1 MKDLLSDA
9 LARSVD
15 YLNGLSHRPVE
26 PRPDAIAKLEA
37 FSGALPDAPTAPKE
51 VLRRLDE
58 WGSPATVANAGP
70 RYFGFVTGGALPAS
84 LAANWLAGAWDQ
96 NAHFVIGSPI
106 AAALEDTALAWVRE
120 ILDLPE
126 SWGGGFV
133 TGTTMGNFSGLA
145 AGRHAVLEKA
155 GWDVEAQGLFDA
167 PEVQVIV
174 GAEAHTTLLQALA
187 LVGFGRERVTIVPV
201 DEQGRMRADRL
212 PKLRAPSIVCLQAGN
227 VNTGSF
233 DPVAE
238 IAAPAREAG
247 AWIHLDGAFGLWA
260 AASPKTRHLTEGIAE
275 VDSIATDLHKW
286 LNVPYDNGLA
296 LYRDPEAAR
305 QALSITAAYLPKGE
319 ERQPCDYTPESS
331 RRARGVEIWA
341 ALLSLGRSGLRELI
355 ERHCRLARHFADG
368 IRAAGHEIL
377 NDVVLNQ
384 VLVSFGSD
392 EKTARVI
399 TAVQEEGTCW
409 CSGTTWRGRGA
420 MRISVSSWATTEED
434 VEQSLAAIVLV
445 AKVI

>member
-58 WGSPATVANAGP
+58 WGSPATIANAGP

-133 TGTTMGNFSGLA
+133 TGTTMGNFSSLA

-355 ERHCRLARHFADG
+355 ERHCRFARHFADG
-368 IRAAGHEIL
+368 LRAAGHEIL

-409 CSGTTWRGRGA
+409 CSGTTWRAGA
-420 MRISVSSWATTEED
+420 PCASASRPGQRPKRTSNRASLPSCSSR
-434 VEQSLAAIVLV
+434 
-445 AKVI
+445 K

>member
-9 LARSVD
+9 LTRSVD
-15 YLNGLSHRPVE
+15 YLSGLAFRPVE

-37 FSGALPDAPTAPKE
+37 FSGPLPDAPTAPKE

-58 WGSPATVANAGP
+58 WGSPATIANAGP

-96 NAHFVIGSPI
+96 NAHFVIGSPV
-106 AAALEDTALAWVRE
+106 AAALENAALGWVRE
-120 ILDLPE
+120 ILDLPK

-145 AGRHAVLEKA
+145 AGRHAVLKKA
-155 GWDVEAQGLFDA
+155 GWDVEAQGLFRA

-187 LVGFGRERVTIVPV
+187 LVGFGRERVVKVPV
-201 DEQGRMRADRL
+201 DEQGRMLADRL
-212 PKLRAPSIVCLQAGN
+212 PKLRSPSIVCLQAGN

-233 DPVAE
+233 DPIAE
-238 IAAPAREAG
+238 IAAHARHAG

-260 AASPKTRHLTEGIAE
+260 AASPDTRHLTEGIAD

-355 ERHCRLARHFADG
+355 ERHCRFARRFAG
-368 IRAAGHEIL
+368 GLQGEGYEIL

-392 EKTARVI
+392 EQTARVI
-399 TAVQEEGTCW
+399 TAVQEDGTCW
-409 CSGTTWRGRGA
+409 CSGTTWRSRAA

-434 VEQSLAAIVLV
+434 VERSLDAIVRV
-445 AKVI
+445 AKAI

>member
-9 LARSVD
+9 LKRSVD
-15 YLNGLSHRPVE
+15 YLSGLSFRPVE

-58 WGSPATVANAGP
+58 WGSPATIANAGP

-96 NAHFVIGSPI
+96 NAHFVIGSPV
-106 AAALEDTALAWVRE
+106 AAALENAALGWVRE
-120 ILDLPE
+120 ILDLPK

-145 AGRHAVLEKA
+145 AGRHAVLKKA
-155 GWDVEAQGLFDA
+155 GWDVEAQGLFRA

-187 LVGFGRERVTIVPV
+187 LVGFGRERVIKVPV

-212 PKLRAPSIVCLQAGN
+212 PKLRSPSIVCLQAGN

-233 DPVAE
+233 DPIAE
-238 IAAPAREAG
+238 IAAHARHAG

-260 AASPKTRHLTEGIAE
+260 AASPDTHHLTEGIAD

-296 LYRDPEAAR
+296 LYRDPAAAR

-355 ERHCRLARHFADG
+355 ERHCRFARRFAG
-368 IRAAGHEIL
+368 GLHGAGYVIL
-377 NDVVLNQ
+377 NEVVLNQ

-392 EKTARVI
+392 EQTERVT

-409 CSGTTWRGRGA
+409 CSGTTWRGRAA

-434 VEQSLAAIVLV
+434 VERSLDAIVRV
-445 AKVI
+445 AKAI

>member
-9 LARSVD
+9 MMRSVK
-15 YLNGLSHRPVE
+15 YLNGLPDRSVE

-37 FSGALPDAPTAPKE
+37 FSAALPDAPTAPKE
-51 VLRRLDE
+51 VLRRLDA
-58 WGSPATVANAGP
+58 WGSPATIANAGP

-96 NAHFVIGSPI
+96 NAHFVIGSPV
-106 AAALEDTALAWVRE
+106 AAAIEDAALSWVRE
-120 ILDLPE
+120 ILELPE

-145 AGRHAVLEKA
+145 AARHAVLHKA
-155 GWDVEAQGLFDA
+155 GWDVEADGLFGA
-167 PEVQVIV
+167 PEVQVVV

-187 LVGFGRERVTIVPV
+187 LVGFGRERVVKVPV
-201 DEQGRMRADRL
+201 DGQGRMRADAL
-212 PKLRAPSIVCLQAGN
+212 PELRSPSIVCLQAGN

-233 DPVAE
+233 DPIQE
-238 IAAPAREAG
+238 IAARARDTG
-247 AWIHLDGAFGLWA
+247 AWVHLDGAFGLWA
-260 AASPKTRHLTEGIAE
+260 AVTPATRHLTEGIAE

-305 QALSITAAYLPKGE
+305 HALSITAAYLPKGE
-319 ERQPCDYTPESS
+319 ARQPCDYTPESS

-355 ERHCRLARHFADG
+355 ERNCRFARRFADG
-368 IRAAGHEIL
+368 LRGAGHDIL

-392 EKTARVI
+392 ERTERVI
-399 TAVQEEGTCW
+399 AAVQDEGTCW
-409 CSGTTWRGRGA
+409 CSGTTWSGRSA

-434 VEQSLAAIVLV
+434 VDKSLEAIRRV
-445 AKVI
+445 AKDV

>member
-58 WGSPATVANAGP
+58 WGSPATIANAGP

-187 LVGFGRERVTIVPV
+187 LVGFGRERVTTVPV

-355 ERHCRLARHFADG
+355 ERHCRFARHFADG
-368 IRAAGHEIL
+368 LRAAGHEIL

-409 CSGTTWRGRGA
+409 CSGTKWRGRGA

-445 AKVI
+445 AKVT